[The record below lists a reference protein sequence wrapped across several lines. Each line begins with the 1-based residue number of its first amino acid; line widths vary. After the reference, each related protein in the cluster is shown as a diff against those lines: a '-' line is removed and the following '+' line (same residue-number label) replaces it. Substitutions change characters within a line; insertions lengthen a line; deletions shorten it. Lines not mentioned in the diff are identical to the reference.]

1 MADTFFFYRYIDVF
15 SSLIFWSWSACGPA
29 ESLLLSALSP
39 ILQRSERMQSRK
51 GGRGSHG
58 GIIPPAF
65 SLFFFFFNPLEF
77 HVVAGSVLFMRSDSF
92 FLLYT
97 CVEVDLVDFTT
108 VLKENPGISFWLL
121 QLRLLNGSW
130 LGPPGL
136 CSRF

>member
-1 MADTFFFYRYIDVF
+1 MVELFLQLF
-15 SSLIFWSWSACGPA
+15 
-29 ESLLLSALSP
+29 LS
-39 ILQRSERMQSRK
+39 
-51 GGRGSHG
+51 
-58 GIIPPAF
+58 
-65 SLFFFFFNPLEF
+65 FFFFFNPLEF